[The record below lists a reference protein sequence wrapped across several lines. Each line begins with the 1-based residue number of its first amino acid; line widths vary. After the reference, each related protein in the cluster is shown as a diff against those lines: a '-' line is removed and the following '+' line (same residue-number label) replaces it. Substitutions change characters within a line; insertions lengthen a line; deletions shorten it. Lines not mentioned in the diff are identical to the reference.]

1 MLVQILMLTLVV
13 VGTLIY
19 GYRVYII
26 AEFYKKTGRM
36 PKGKH
41 STSNLIFGA
50 LAFGMI
56 VYLWNELN
64 WPAYVLL
71 LFGLGLLFKLSTD
84 FYYTHAQL
92 YRLSRH
98 SEPAA

>member
-50 LAFGMI
+50 LAFGLL
-56 VYLWNELN
+56 VYLWNNLN
-64 WPAYVLL
+64 WEWYVLP
-71 LFGLGLLFKLSTD
+71 LFAIALSLKLWID

-92 YRLSRH
+92 YRLNGH
-98 SEPAA
+98 SEPLS